1 MKKSYLSILLK
12 NKPKDNYHEK
22 RISVENIN
30 KTTINIKIKET
41 KNLIKNTK
49 HPVFKRQL
57 EIDLKSYLAIKNLLD
72 MNE

>member
-1 MKKSYLSILLK
+1 LKKLSLNVLLK
-12 NKPKDNYHEK
+12 NKLKDNHHEK
-22 RISVENIN
+22 RISIDNIN

-57 EIDLKSYLAIKNLLD
+57 EIDLKSYLAIKNLFD